1 MILNT
6 EKTTF
11 KNIIGDSRILRQ
23 QIQLAERAA
32 KVDLPL
38 LITGETGTGK
48 ELFAKAIHYHSKRG
62 ENIYLAENCSAVPK
76 GLAESIFFGS
86 EKGAFTQAESRQGLF
101 ELAKGGT
108 ILLDEL
114 NSMPIELQ
122 PKLLR
127 TLQEKTVRHLGGCR
141 EIPVDVR
148 VITAMNEDPETM
160 ISRGL
165 LRRDLYYRVNV
176 IRIDIPPLR
185 EHREDIPLYVD
196 YFLSKY
202 NIKYGKSFEGLQAS
216 AMSELKKRDYP
227 GNVRE
232 LENIIAGAVAMTDSA
247 AILRLKDLLI

>member
-11 KNIIGDSRILRQ
+11 KSIIGDSRILRQ

-48 ELFAKAIHYHSKRG
+48 ELFAKAIHYHSNRR

-86 EKGAFTQAESRQGLF
+86 EKGAFTQAEARQGLF

-108 ILLDEL
+108 LLLDEL
-114 NSMPIELQ
+114 NSMPFELQ
-122 PKLLR
+122 SKLLR

-141 EIPVDVR
+141 EIPIDVR
-148 VITAMNEDPETM
+148 VITAMNEEPETM

-185 EHREDIPLYVD
+185 EHREDIPQYVD

-202 NIKYGKSFEGLQAS
+202 NVKYGKSFEGLQAS